1 MHPFAELQMDVLV
14 FPSRIAEQTLCAG
27 LFVVTDDFTGWSW
40 IELLRNQS
48 AETLVSALE
57 RRVLREFPRPQII
70 RSDGH
75 PSFRSAEMA
84 SLLLDNSI
92 EHRLSAPYNAREHG
106 GVERMIGVVQS
117 RLRSIF
123 AGDIEATALE
133 LERAL
138 RFTPSEAHLGRSPFE
153 NVYGVRAEPLG
164 RLSDPAVEGSLSDH
178 IAARDD
184 ARADLL
190 HTMLRHR
197 IDRQHRRERATGP
210 LPTFE
215 VGQPVML
222 IRPPADKMTHG
233 AVGPYVVVSVGEHD
247 AYYSVAL
254 LGPDGQPT
262 GLPTRAA
269 AGQLRPFDMSRT
281 TPAAEWRRL
290 VEQEFGDDEEDAL
303 FPTRRIAD
311 HRASQRADSSD
322 GDLEFLVVWITNRG
336 DVTTWEPVHFL
347 KNNEHF
353 KDYIRSNRLQ
363 AAVLRQARRER
374 ARLGREG

>member
-1 MHPFAELQMDVLV
+1 
-14 FPSRIAEQTLCAG
+14 
-27 LFVVTDDFTGWSW
+27 
-40 IELLRNQS
+40 
-48 AETLVSALE
+48 
-57 RRVLREFPRPQII
+57 
-70 RSDGH
+70 
-75 PSFRSAEMA
+75 
-84 SLLLDNSI
+84 
-92 EHRLSAPYNAREHG
+92 
-106 GVERMIGVVQS
+106 
-117 RLRSIF
+117 
-123 AGDIEATALE
+123 
-133 LERAL
+133 
-138 RFTPSEAHLGRSPFE
+138 
-153 NVYGVRAEPLG
+153 
-164 RLSDPAVEGSLSDH
+164 
-178 IAARDD
+178 
-184 ARADLL
+184 
-190 HTMLRHR
+190 
-197 IDRQHRRERATGP
+197 
-210 LPTFE
+210 
-215 VGQPVML
+215 
-222 IRPPADKMTHG
+222 MTHG

-353 KDYIRSNRLQ
+353 RDYIRSHRLQ